1 MTTSFRPP
9 RASRRGFTLVELLV
23 VIAIIGILVALLLP
37 AIQAAREAARRAA
50 CMNNLKNIGIAI
62 HNHHDAHKVF
72 PVGAITDN
80 CTSLNTNYF
89 SGWTREIMPYA
100 EDDALKKIYVPR
112 LPDGTP
118 VPITSTR
125 LEVVQFRQTFV
136 PLYHCPSDFQPEIL
150 VPDSGPAD
158 GARASFMTSSYRAN
172 AGRGDGWVTWY
183 LYEDIPYVDQARG
196 RLRATKEWR
205 GPIHA
210 ECTGTFPTA
219 TPQVYELR
227 REKIANITDGT
238 TKTILVGEQTNEWE
252 ETTPPEL
259 AGQRRRRSFWAYTW
273 GNYLMS
279 QPTAQPRTFS
289 NNYQQCRDLGESGSI
304 NTPTSGASFR
314 ACMSTWYSQHPG
326 GFNAQMCDASGQWI
340 SFDIDLNVFA
350 GMGSIAAGESDATGN

>member
-1 MTTSFRPP
+1 MTTNSHSP
-9 RASRRGFTLVELLV
+9 RASQRGFTLVELLV

-37 AIQAAREAARRAA
+37 AIQAAREAARRAS

-62 HNHHDAHKVF
+62 HNHHDAKGAF
-72 PVGAITDN
+72 PPGAIKDSPAGTGG
-80 CTSLNTNYF
+80 NYF

-100 EDDALKKIYVPR
+100 EDDALKNLYVPK

-118 VPITSTR
+118 VHI
-125 LEVVQFRQTFV
+125 LENRPDVIAFRTTFV
-136 PLYHCPSDFQPEIL
+136 PLYHCPSDFEPEIL
-150 VPDSGPAD
+150 VPDSPTGSMD
-158 GARASFMTSSYRAN
+158 SLKASFMTSSYRAN

-183 LYEDIPYVDQARG
+183 LYEDIPFPDQARG

-210 ECTGTFPTA
+210 ISTKAPTDGS
-219 TPQVYELR
+219 YELR
-227 REKIANITDGT
+227 TEKIKDITDGT
-238 TKTILVGEQTNEWE
+238 SKTILVGEQTNEWE
-252 ETTPPEL
+252 ETTPSDL

-289 NNYQQCRDLGESGSI
+289 SNYQKCRDLGESGSI
-304 NTPTSGASFR
+304 NTPTSGTSFR
-314 ACMSTWYSQHPG
+314 VCMSTWYSQHPG

-350 GMGSIAAGESDATGN
+350 GMGSIAAGESDATGL

>member
-1 MTTSFRPP
+1 MTTNSLPP
-9 RASRRGFTLVELLV
+9 RGSRQGFTLVELLV

-62 HNHHDAHKVF
+62 LNHHESKGTF
-72 PVGAITDN
+72 PPGAIKDSPAGTGG
-80 CTSLNTNYF
+80 NYF

-100 EDDALKKIYVPR
+100 EDDALNKLYVPQ

-118 VPITSTR
+118 VPITENR
-125 LEVVQFRQTFV
+125 PDVIAFRTTFV
-136 PLYHCPSDFQPEIL
+136 PLYHCPSDFEREIL

-158 GARASFMTSSYRAN
+158 TAKASFMTSSYRAN

-183 LYEDIPYVDQARG
+183 LYEDVPPADGQLG
-196 RLRATKEWR
+196 RFRATKGWR

-210 ECTGTFPTA
+210 VSTKPPAST
-219 TPQVYELR
+219 VYELR
-227 REKIANITDGT
+227 TEKMKDITDGT
-238 TKTILVGEQTNEWE
+238 SKTILVGEQTNEWE
-252 ETTPPEL
+252 ETTPADV

-289 NNYQQCRDLGESGSI
+289 NNYQACRDLGESGTA

-314 ACMSTWYSQHPG
+314 TCMSTWYSKHPG
-326 GFNAQMCDASGQWI
+326 GFNATLCDGSGDWI
-340 SFDIDLNVFA
+340 TFEIDLNVFA
-350 GMGSIAAGESDATGN
+350 AKGSIAAGESDATGL